1 MSPLLSPTPSL
12 SSVVAS
18 LSGPLDVDELLYL
31 ICLAAID
38 TVPGAAYAGITIA
51 DRRGGLETR
60 GATHPIVHEADALQY
75 EFTQGPCVDAVQG
88 RWQARSDDLKAD
100 IRWPVYGPLAA
111 KLGIQSQM
119 GIELFDEPGMIAGLN
134 LYSTRTGAFND
145 DTVEAVMLFAIQA
158 AHTLGRV
165 MTEKQFTDAMT
176 TRTTIGRATGV
187 VMERFQLTADQ
198 AFEVLTRMSR
208 INDVTIEVVAAQI
221 LEELATPR
229 LPGDHIAG

>member
-1 MSPLLSPTPSL
+1 M
-12 SSVVAS
+12 
-18 LSGPLDVDELLYL
+18 
-31 ICLAAID
+31 
-38 TVPGAAYAGITIA
+38 A

-60 GATHPIVHEADALQY
+60 VATHPVVHEADALQY
-75 EFTQGPCVDAVQG
+75 AFTQGPCVDAVRG
-88 RWQARSDDLKAD
+88 RWQARSDDLKTD

-134 LYSTRTGAFND
+134 LYATRTGAFND

-165 MTEKQFTDAMT
+165 MTQKKLTDAMT

-187 VMERFQLTADQ
+187 VMERFQLTADR
-198 AFEVLTRMSR
+198 AFEALTRMSR
-208 INDVTIEVVAAQI
+208 INDVTIEEVAAQI
-221 LEELATPR
+221 LEELRTSPLSVDGIVTERPATLGEASGTSAPEPVHA
-229 LPGDHIAG
+229 L